1 MSWRWESATV
11 KWTKRADI
19 TVDNS
24 AGTTAAHNVT
34 VTIPAQWDDFWDTI
48 DASGNELRV
57 TDSDGQAAK
66 VWDLSGFNK
75 TNRTGTIRI
84 ESVSMTAS
92 TMQRLCLYWGSVG
105 TAGSASGAP
114 ATGSPKTGYLGLDMK
129 RRVLVAIPEDAGATI
144 PRLSISK
151 GTADEL
157 DVVIDYGALM
167 SARLAPHA
175 GRLLAEEI
183 DRITLQVL
191 DSSAVDQT
199 AMYDLSKCRFIGTS
213 TQSFVSLR
221 IKAGTN
227 AANYTAV
234 LSMTTTGTGSA
245 NTILFRFGVQVN
257 NVVQG

>member
-1 MSWRWESATV
+1 MT
-11 KWTKRADI
+11 
-19 TVDNS
+19 
-24 AGTTAAHNVT
+24 G
-34 VTIPAQWDDFWDTI
+34 
-48 DASGNELRV
+48 
-57 TDSDGQAAK
+57 SDGYNTV
-66 VWDLSGFNK
+66 VWDLSAFDR
-75 TNRTGTIRI
+75 TTRTGTIRAEAI
-84 ESVSMTAS
+84 SMTAS

-105 TAGSASGAP
+105 TAGSGSGSP
-114 ATGSPKTGYLGLDMK
+114 ATATPKTGYLGLDMK
-129 RRVLVAIPEDAGATI
+129 RRVLVAIPEDAGATN

-151 GTADEL
+151 GTADEI

-183 DRITLQVL
+183 DRITIQVL
-191 DSSAVDQT
+191 DSGAVDQT

>member
-1 MSWRWESATV
+1 M
-11 KWTKRADI
+11 
-19 TVDNS
+19 
-24 AGTTAAHNVT
+24 
-34 VTIPAQWDDFWDTI
+34 
-48 DASGNELRV
+48 
-57 TDSDGQAAK
+57 
-66 VWDLSGFNK
+66 
-75 TNRTGTIRI
+75 
-84 ESVSMTAS
+84 
-92 TMQRLCLYWGSVG
+92 G